1 MLAATA
7 NTMRPNWFLAFPVD
21 GRFVLELPEL
31 PPTFRRYHPDDVHL
45 TLSFLGGCGEQA
57 ALRALTAL
65 DQALAAAPVSS
76 ISVTLGQVVPMGA
89 RGRYSALSALLSEG
103 RVETERCI
111 GALRDFASEAALGKR
126 EHRPPQAHIT
136 LARPGRTSSAE
147 RRAEGLAWASQQ
159 SLEAVRARLSRIAL
173 YTWSD
178 NRRER
183 LFRIVTE
190 RALSP

>member
-1 MLAATA
+1 
-7 NTMRPNWFLAFPVD
+7 MRPNWFLAFPVD

-57 ALRALTAL
+57 ALRALAAL
-65 DQALAAAPVSS
+65 DHALTEVPVAS
-76 ISVTLGQVVPMGA
+76 IAVTLGQVVPMGP

-111 GALRDFASEAALGKR
+111 GALRDFVSEAALGKR
-126 EHRPPQAHIT
+126 ERRPPRAHIT
-136 LARPGRTSSAE
+136 LARPGRSTSAE
-147 RRAEGLAWASQQ
+147 RRAEGLAWASRQ
-159 SLEAVRARLSRIAL
+159 SLEAVRARLSRIGL

-190 RALSP
+190 RALQP

>member
-1 MLAATA
+1 
-7 NTMRPNWFLAFPVD
+7 MRPNWFFAFPVD

-45 TLSFLGGCGEQA
+45 TLSFLGGCGEEA
-57 ALRALTAL
+57 ALRALAAL
-65 DQALAAAPVSS
+65 DQVLAVAPVPS
-76 ISVTLGQVVPMGA
+76 IDVTLGEVVPMGP

-111 GALRDFASEAALGKR
+111 GGLRDLMSEAALGKR
-126 EHRPPQAHIT
+126 ERRPPKAHIT
-136 LARPGRTSSAE
+136 LARPGRNASAE
-147 RRAEGLAWASQQ
+147 RRAEGLAWAGRQ

-178 NRRER
+178 DRRER

-190 RALSP
+190 RALLL